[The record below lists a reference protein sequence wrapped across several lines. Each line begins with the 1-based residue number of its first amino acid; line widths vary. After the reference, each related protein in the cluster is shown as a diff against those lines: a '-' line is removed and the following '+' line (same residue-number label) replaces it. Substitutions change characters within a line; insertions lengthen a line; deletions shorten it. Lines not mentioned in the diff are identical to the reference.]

1 MSLKELISCLI
12 DDEMKKAT
20 ASHDHTQNCSFLAD
34 YGGGTSVIYKAY
46 AKAGAFSFEAK
57 WQIAMINYDGN
68 GNVLSIQWPI
78 NPSTGRSS
86 SDFEFIWDNRATYN
100 YSS

>member
-12 DDEMKKAT
+12 DDEMKKST
-20 ASHDHTQNCSFLAD
+20 ASHDQTQNCSFLAD
-34 YGGGTSVIYKAY
+34 YGGGTNVIYKAY
-46 AKAGAFSFEAK
+46 AKAGTFTSEAK
-57 WQIAMINYDGN
+57 WQIAMINYDAN

-78 NPSTGRSS
+78 NSTGRSS
-86 SDFEFIWDNRATYN
+86 SDFEFIWNNRATYS